1 MRRLALNALT
11 ACTLAFLSACSGG
24 TGFGNTGSTIKSIVF
39 SNGSGQVNNF
49 FVAPGGNAPVAI
61 SAIGVQGS
69 STLDSSTIVFGQT
82 FTWRARLINPLVDPA
97 SIATYT
103 TGVSPSTF
111 KTCGQPS
118 ATVLAAE
125 ATTPPTIVLTPAAG
139 SVNTNGYAG
148 YAALPATQLASTVYV
163 GAVPG
168 VPAPYCLLVT
178 ATHPSDGVVGTVTV
192 VVSSSP

>member
-11 ACTLAFLSACSGG
+11 ACALAFLSACSGG
-24 TGFGNTGSTIKSIVF
+24 TGFGNTGSTIDSIVF
-39 SNGSGQVNNF
+39 SNGSGQVNDF

-61 SAIGVQGS
+61 SGIGVQGS
-69 STLDSSTIVFGQT
+69 STRNIVFGQT
-82 FTWRARLINPLVDPA
+82 FTWRARLVNPLVDPA

-103 TGVSPSTF
+103 TGVSPATF

-118 ATVLAAE
+118 ATVLAA
-125 ATTPPTIVLTPAAG
+125 ALTTPPTIVLTPAAG
-139 SVNTNGYAG
+139 SVHTNGYAG